1 MTRHLAPGI
10 RRRAKIWI
18 PLLGAIWLAGCAFS
32 ATEGDIGGKSSY
44 GCLDDSKGCVD
55 QRQASLKLLLADKG
69 AAWTRHPATAEDYAS
84 GVRMFAYKSRK
95 RELACPDLHR
105 GRSEADAA
113 GPALM
118 GASGRLSPAQI
129 SRAKMF
135 ASEVSRELT
144 TEARRRCK
152 A

>member
-1 MTRHLAPGI
+1 MTRHPATGI
-10 RRRAKIWI
+10 RHAKIWI
-18 PLLGAIWLAGCAFS
+18 PLVAAVWLAGCAFS
-32 ATEGDIGGKSSY
+32 TTEGNVGGTSSY
-44 GCLDDSKGCVD
+44 GCLDDSKACVD
-55 QRQASLKLLLADKG
+55 QRQASLKLLLADRG
-69 AAWTRHPATAEDYAS
+69 SAWMRHPATAEDYAS

-95 RELACPDLHR
+95 KELACPDLAR

-118 GASGRLSPAQI
+118 VASSRLSPAQI

-144 TEARRRCK
+144 AEARRRCK

>member
-1 MTRHLAPGI
+1 MTRHLALGT
-10 RRRAKIWI
+10 RRRAKIWVS
-18 PLLGAIWLAGCAFS
+18 LLGAIWLTGCAFS
-32 ATEGDIGGKSSY
+32 TTEGEITGKSSY
-44 GCLDDSKGCVD
+44 GCLDDSKACID
-55 QRQASLKLLLADKG
+55 QRQSSLKLLLSDKG
-69 AAWTRHPATAEDYAS
+69 ATWTRHPATAEDYAS

-95 RELACPDLHR
+95 KELACADLMR
-105 GRSEADAA
+105 GRSEADSA
-113 GPALM
+113 GQALM
-118 GASGRLSPAQI
+118 AASGRLSPAQI